1 VKIKKRQLDAIND
14 AFLVWA
20 GQRYMRI
27 GKKDLEHF
35 RGERAKRG
43 RKLPRG
49 FQRVTQ
55 IEVAKD

>member
-1 VKIKKRQLDAIND
+1 MIGIAIVAPRD
-14 AFLVWA
+14 EILVWA

-35 RGERAKRG
+35 RGERANRG

-49 FQRVTQ
+49 FQRVTK
-55 IEVAKD
+55 IEPAID